1 MWSVLERLQ
10 SEHGN
15 LSRLANLLE
24 ERARRVLPPQRND
37 LELMVDTMYYLTNF
51 PDVYLHPMEDQIV
64 QHLRDVDGIPADF
77 ADDLASQHAT
87 LAEQGQ
93 DLLRD
98 LESVA
103 REETLSWINIAPNLR
118 LYAERLRHNMVV
130 EELILFPAAACK
142 LGVDE
147 RFSIETTHN
156 TAAKED
162 PLFGASVEE
171 RFRELRRVIAAEAGC
186 GCDNPPS

>member
-10 SEHGN
+10 SEHRN
-15 LSRLANLLE
+15 LFRLANLLE
-24 ERARRVLPPQRND
+24 ERARRVLRPQRSD

-51 PDVYLHPMEDQIV
+51 PDVYLHPTEDRIV
-64 QHLRDVDGIPADF
+64 EHLRNVDGISASL
-77 ADDLASQHAT
+77 ANDLTFQHST
-87 LAEQGQ
+87 LAEQGL

-103 REETLSWINIAPNLR
+103 REETLSWVNVAPNLR

-142 LGVDE
+142 LGVNE
-147 RFSIETTHN
+147 RFSIETTN
-156 TAAKED
+156 AAIKTD
-162 PLFGASVEE
+162 PLFGASVED
-171 RFRELRRVIAAEAGC
+171 RFRELHRVIAAEAGC
-186 GCDNPPS
+186 GCDNSPS

>member
-1 MWSVLERLQ
+1 MWNVLERLQ
-10 SEHGN
+10 SEHDN

-24 ERARRVLPPQRND
+24 ERARRVLPPQRSD

-51 PDVYLHPMEDQIV
+51 PDVYLHPMEDRIV
-64 QHLRDVDGIPADF
+64 QHLRDVDGIPTSF
-77 ADDLASQHAT
+77 VNDLASQHAT
-87 LAEQGQ
+87 LAQQGQ

-103 REETLSWINIAPNLR
+103 REETLSWVNIAPNLQ

-130 EELILFPAAACK
+130 EELILFPAAARK

-147 RFSIETTHN
+147 RFSIETMH

-162 PLFGASVEE
+162 PLFGASVED
-171 RFRELRRVIAAEAGC
+171 RFRELRRVIATEAGC